1 MILISID
8 LMDGKVVR
16 LLKGNPKSARVY
28 SDDPVSVAGKWID
41 MGFGLHVVDLDAAL
55 NMGNNQ
61 KIIERL
67 LRLNGF
73 KEVSGGIR
81 SAEHARRILDMGA
94 DRVVIGTMAFTDRQS
109 LLSLKGLP
117 VAVSID
123 VSNER
128 VSIFGWQ
135 KVTEINFLQAM
146 KELERDGFDKFEIT
160 FIDMDGTRLGLNT
173 KLVEPI
179 PFSMRKNI
187 IISGGIRLDDVEA
200 VKGMGFAGC
209 IVGSDAYEKIYSKN
223 S

>member
-1 MILISID
+1 
-8 LMDGKVVR
+8 MDGKVVR
-16 LLKGNPKSARVY
+16 LLRGDPKNVRIY
-28 SDDPVSVAGKWID
+28 SDDPVLVADRWIG
-41 MGFGLHVVDLDAAL
+41 MGFGLHIVDLDAAL
-55 NMGNNQ
+55 DRGNNQ
-61 KIIERL
+61 KMIEKL

-81 SAEHARRILDMGA
+81 NAERVRQILDMGA

-123 VSNER
+123 VRNGK
-128 VSIFGWQ
+128 VSIYGWRRI
-135 KVTEINFLQAM
+135 TAINFLEAM
-146 KELERDGFDKFEIT
+146 EELERDGFDKFEIT

-173 KLVEPI
+173 KLAEHI

-187 IISGGIRLDDVEA
+187 IISGGIRLDDIEA
-200 VKGMGFAGC
+200 VNGMGFAGC

>member
-1 MILISID
+1 MILISVD

-16 LLKGNPKSARVY
+16 LLRGNPKNARIY
-28 SDDPVSVAGKWID
+28 SDDPISVADQWIN
-41 MGFGLHVVDLDAAL
+41 MGFGLHIVDLDAAL
-55 NMGNNQ
+55 DRGNNQ
-61 KIIERL
+61 KIIEKL

-81 SAEHARRILDMGA
+81 NADRARQILSMGA
-94 DRVVIGTMAFTDRQS
+94 DRIVIGTMAFTDRQS

-123 VSNER
+123 VTNGK
-128 VSIFGWQ
+128 VSIYGWQ
-135 KVTEINFLQAM
+135 RIMTINFLQAIR
-146 KELERDGFDKFEIT
+146 ELERDGFDKFEIT

-173 KLVEPI
+173 KLAELI
-179 PFSMRKNI
+179 PFNMRKNI

-200 VKGMGFAGC
+200 VNDMGFAGC
-209 IVGSDAYEKIYSKN
+209 IVGSDAYEKIYNKN